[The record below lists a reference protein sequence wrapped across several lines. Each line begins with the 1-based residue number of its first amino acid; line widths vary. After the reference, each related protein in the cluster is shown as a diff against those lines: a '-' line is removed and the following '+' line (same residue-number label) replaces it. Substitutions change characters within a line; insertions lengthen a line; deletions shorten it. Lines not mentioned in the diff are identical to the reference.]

1 MTSIYSLLHTKVPK
15 FFFFLQ
21 FSQKIQWYLNWM
33 AKYVLLITVKN
44 QQFLSNYFQIAS
56 LRHCILK

>member
-1 MTSIYSLLHTKVPK
+1 MTSIYSLLQTKVPN
-15 FFFFLQ
+15 FFLSLQ

-44 QQFLSNYFQIAS
+44 RQFYPTISKLQV
-56 LRHCILK
+56 